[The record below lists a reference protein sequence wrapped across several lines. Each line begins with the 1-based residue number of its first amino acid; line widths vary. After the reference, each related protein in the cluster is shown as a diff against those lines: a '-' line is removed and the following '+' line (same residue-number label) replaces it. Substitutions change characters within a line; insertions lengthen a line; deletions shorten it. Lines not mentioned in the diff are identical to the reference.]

1 MYKEVRNTSLNSAVA
16 QLTSEMVG
24 RHKEQ
29 RESLVIV
36 RTTELK
42 GDLEHEAKRRQIRQ
56 VAKYDINFPLLHKR
70 IRPAPAFRKIFR
82 PSRSVLLA

>member
-1 MYKEVRNTSLNSAVA
+1 MYKEVRSTSLNSAVV

-56 VAKYDINFPLLHKR
+56 VAKHDIKFPLLYKR